1 MYVYIYIHTT
11 IRTYTHTCMYLYKY
25 IYLCVCLWAFHVG
38 QKSTSTPHAEHSLDE
53 FLIIVG
59 VRVRERE
66 RERERQ
72 AGRGDGG
79 VGGMGRRAVEL
90 KKGLGRTWI
99 SWGGD
104 VEGGWGVKVQRWEV
118 IRRCEVISNRRGQRS
133 TAAAIGRL
141 RACLACRTWVSRRW
155 RSRRRGR

>member
-38 QKSTSTPHAEHSLDE
+38 QKSTNTPHAEHSLDE

-66 RERERQ
+66 REGEARL
-72 AGRGDGG
+72 
-79 VGGMGRRAVEL
+79 GMGVWVGWGSRAVEL

-104 VEGGWGVKVQRWEV
+104 VGGGGGVKVRRWEV